1 MCNFEWV
8 FVYHMNHTF
17 NQLIKMTYSNTDF
30 NNKTILIT
38 GGAGFIGSNLAF
50 YFQENYP
57 DSQVVVFDCFRSEAT
72 FANGNLQSF
81 GHYKNLIGFTGDVV
95 CGNINSKADLALL
108 DDYKF
113 DYMFHQ
119 AAISDTRVYDQEIV
133 MQTNVNSFYDLL
145 NKAKDDD
152 AVMVYAS
159 SAATYGSLPSP
170 QTVGTESPEN
180 PYGFSK
186 YAMDQIAH
194 RYSRENPNM
203 TIVGL
208 RFFNVYGPREYYKA
222 KTSSMVIQLG
232 HQILKGN
239 APRLFEGSDQILR
252 DFINIEDVV
261 QANIKACKPKE
272 NGTYNVGTGIPR
284 SFQDIADILQKEL
297 GTNLGTEYFIN
308 PYDGYQM
315 HTQADISTSQTNLGF
330 EPVVSLEEGIKAY
343 ISDIKRLH
351 GTDIS

>member
-1 MCNFEWV
+1 M
-8 FVYHMNHTF
+8 
-17 NQLIKMTYSNTDF
+17 LYSNVEF
-30 NNKTILIT
+30 NKKTILIT

-57 DSQVVVFDCFRSEAT
+57 DSHIVVFDCFRNEAT
-72 FANGNLQSF
+72 FANGNLQSL

-95 CGNINSKADLALL
+95 CGNINSKDDLVLL

-113 DYMFHQ
+113 DYVFHQ

-133 MQTNVNSFYDLL
+133 MQTNVNSFYNLL
-145 NKAKDDD
+145 DKAKKDN
-152 AVMVYAS
+152 AVVVYAS

-170 QTVGTESPEN
+170 QTVGKESPEN

-186 YAMDQIAH
+186 YIMDQIAY
-194 RYSRENPNM
+194 RFSNKNPDM

-232 HQILKGN
+232 HQIMDGK
-239 APRLFEGSDQILR
+239 APRLFEGSDQIFR
-252 DFINIEDVV
+252 DFINIKDVL
-261 QANIKACKPKE
+261 QANIKACNPKQ
-272 NGTYNVGTGIPR
+272 NGAYNVGTGNPR
-284 SFQDIADILQKEL
+284 SFQDIADILQQEL
-297 GTNLGTEYFIN
+297 GTNLGTEYFPN
-308 PYDGYQM
+308 PYDSYQM
-315 HTQADISTSQTNLGF
+315 HTQADISTSQTNLDF
-330 EPVVSLEEGIKAY
+330 DPVISLEEGIKDY
-343 ISDIKRLH
+343 IPEIRRLH